1 MSVVDGSVTNNKKGQ
16 LMSRTVADEIARF
29 EATQVA
35 YVEKRD
41 GEEGLD
47 TMDPRVVGRVIALMA
62 ITIAEGS
69 KSWGRFLKMVEK
81 FEQED

>member
-1 MSVVDGSVTNNKKGQ
+1 MSVVDGSVTSNKKGQ

-35 YVEKRD
+35 FVEKRD
-41 GEEGLD
+41 GETGVS

-62 ITIAEGS
+62 ITLAEGS